1 MKNFL
6 KNLFT
11 DIKKVRWNDTKS
23 TLKTFAITLLV
34 VAFFAL
40 FVFFVTWGITAT
52 MDALKG

>member
-1 MKNFL
+1 MKNFF

-52 MDALKG
+52 LDAMKG